1 MKKLTYGF
9 LVLLCVVFMTGCGSD
24 DSSSYKIEKCTN
36 KMSTNNMEYTANYE
50 LRLKDDT
57 HVKSVK
63 TTETIKSSD
72 SDYLTTTKESIEEL
86 YDNVNNQYGG
96 YSCSVK
102 ISGDTLTSECV
113 IDYEKMDLKQYI
125 QDNPSAKVIADD
137 DYKATSEGL
146 KSTYK
151 ALGAKCE

>member
-1 MKKLTYGF
+1 MKKLAYGF
-9 LVLLCVVFMTGCGSD
+9 LVLLCVVFITGCGSD
-24 DSSSYKIEKCTN
+24 DSSSYKTEKCTN
-36 KMSTNNMEYTANYE
+36 KMSTNDMEYTADYE

-63 TTETIKSSD
+63 TTETIKSSN
-72 SDYLTTTKESIEEL
+72 SDYLDTTKKSIEDL
-86 YDNVNNQYGG
+86 YDNVNKKYGG

-113 IDYEKMDLKQYI
+113 IDYDKMDLKQYI
-125 QDNPSAKVIADD
+125 QDNPTAKVIVDD
-137 DYKATSEGL
+137 DYKATVEGL

-151 ALGAKCE
+151 ALGAKCD